1 MIEIEAQ
8 SYVGKSPILKGI
20 GELYRGLWCA
30 FGATRICR
38 RQWRGARVPE
48 TASIAP
54 AEPVIELPMILQNA
68 LIFRSERPGTL
79 CE

>member
-30 FGATRICR
+30 FGDADLPSPMARARAGNRVHSPRRACNRIADDPAKCSNLPVRETRD
-38 RQWRGARVPE
+38 
-48 TASIAP
+48 
-54 AEPVIELPMILQNA
+54 A
-68 LIFRSERPGTL
+68 L
-79 CE
+79 